1 MVATNLKAEA
11 MKLMDTRSA
20 LELEMNSIIERL
32 SQPGGPGLS
41 GNLVD
46 SEGFPRSDIDIPV
59 VRADRIKLAQLRN
72 DYKDITEKI
81 SQTIQVLHSAKLTPA
96 STNRDTGIIG
106 TSQGIATSNVGEV
119 AISERSVSAMDV
131 DVIGGRPFAVVDEIS
146 EASPAAEDG
155 LQLGDQI
162 VKFGTVECG
171 DALLPKLAAE
181 AQTNRG
187 QAVPIV
193 VKRQGVLI
201 NLSLTPREWQG
212 GRGLL
217 GCHFSIL

>member
-20 LELEMNSIIERL
+20 LELEMNSIIDRL
-32 SQPGGPGLS
+32 TQPGGPGLS

-72 DYKDITEKI
+72 DYKEITEKI

-96 STNRDTGIIG
+96 STHRDTGMTS
-106 TSQGIATSNVGEV
+106 TSQGISASNVGV
-119 AISERSVSAMDV
+119 AISERSASAMDV
-131 DVIGGRPFAVVDEIS
+131 DVTGGRPFAMVDEIS

-162 VKFGTVECG
+162 VKFGTVEFG

-187 QAVPIV
+187 HAVPLV
-193 VKRQGVLI
+193 VKRQGALI
-201 NLSLTPREWQG
+201 NLSVTPRVWQ

>member
-20 LELEMNSIIERL
+20 LESEMNSIIDRL
-32 SQPGGPGLS
+32 TQPGAPGLS

-72 DYKDITEKI
+72 DYKVITEKI
-81 SQTIQVLHSAKLTPA
+81 SQTIEVLHSAKLTPA
-96 STNRDTGIIG
+96 STHRGTGIIG
-106 TSQGIATSNVGEV
+106 TSQGISASNVSEV

-131 DVIGGRPFAVVDEIS
+131 DVIGGRPFAMVDEIS
-146 EASPAAEDG
+146 EASPAEEDG

-162 VKFGTVECG
+162 VKFGNVEFG

-187 QAVPIV
+187 QAVPVV
-193 VKRQGVLI
+193 VKRQGALI
-201 NLSLTPREWQG
+201 NLSVKPREWQ